1 MGSSRRACVTNLMRD
16 AGPLIPAVA
25 NVPERLRVVPGARV
39 GCGGP
44 AADHG
49 VTAMTE
55 VPRPGPPPRVVF
67 RGPSPA
73 VRRFLATESAGS
85 VFLLIGTVLALAWAN
100 SPWSAAY
107 TDFWHTPVGF
117 GVGPITF
124 EMSLQHWVNDAA
136 MAVFFCV
143 IGLEITREVAQGDL
157 RDRRT
162 VIVPTIGAVGGL
174 LVPIAIYLLMN
185 PSGEAARGWG
195 VVMSTDTAFV
205 LGILALFGP

>member
-1 MGSSRRACVTNLMRD
+1 
-16 AGPLIPAVA
+16 
-25 NVPERLRVVPGARV
+25 
-39 GCGGP
+39 
-44 AADHG
+44 
-49 VTAMTE
+49 MTE

-73 VRRFLATESAGS
+73 VRRFLATA
-85 VFLLIGTVLALAWAN
+85 
-100 SPWSAAY
+100 
-107 TDFWHTPVGF
+107 
-117 GVGPITF
+117 F

-174 LVPIAIYLLMN
+174 LVPIAI
-185 PSGEAARGWG
+185 
-195 VVMSTDTAFV
+195 
-205 LGILALFGP
+205 

>member
-25 NVPERLRVVPGARV
+25 NVPKRLRVVPGARV

-73 VRRFLATESAGS
+73 VRRFLAPESADRCSYSSAPRTRLGE
-85 VFLLIGTVLALAWAN
+85 LALIGGVHRVLALT
-100 SPWSAAY
+100 SRFRRRSARVRDA
-107 TDFWHTPVGF
+107 
-117 GVGPITF
+117 
-124 EMSLQHWVNDAA
+124 LQHRVNDAA

-143 IGLEITREVAQGDL
+143 IGPEITREIAQGDL
-157 RDRRT
+157 RDRCT
-162 VIVPTIGAVGGL
+162 VIVPTTDAAGGL
-174 LVPIAIYLLMN
+174 LVPIVSYLLMN
-185 PSGEAARGWG
+185 PSGEAAQGWG
-195 VVMSTDTAFV
+195 G
-205 LGILALFGP
+205 LR